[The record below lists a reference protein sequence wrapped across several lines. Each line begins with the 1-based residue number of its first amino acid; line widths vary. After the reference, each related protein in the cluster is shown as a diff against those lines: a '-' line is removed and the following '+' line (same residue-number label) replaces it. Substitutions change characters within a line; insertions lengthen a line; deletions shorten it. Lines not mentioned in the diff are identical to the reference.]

1 MVQQSSS
8 SPSPFRKVSL
18 LFIAVFRT
26 YLYIDETIIIF
37 SGRSLQ
43 THTIKNKQVKEG
55 YKWFVLTDY
64 ITYYIVN
71 FTLDGRMVGKDKN
84 MTDEIDDKG
93 GGKIIAMIKFLVQ
106 PLVEN
111 MK

>member
-1 MVQQSSS
+1 MIR
-8 SPSPFRKVSL
+8 F
-18 LFIAVFRT
+18 
-26 YLYIDETIIIF
+26 Y
-37 SGRSLQ
+37 GRSFQ
-43 THTIKNKQVKEG
+43 THIIQKKPLKEG

-71 FTLDGRMVGKDKN
+71 FTLDGRIVGKDKN
-84 MTDEIDDKG
+84 MTDEIDDEG
-93 GGKIIAMIKFLVQ
+93 GDKIIAMIKFLIQ